1 MDRSKLEWMN
11 QYVHI
16 VDNPAEYRKS
26 SDEEIKKEVD
36 SFMFRVLVCSGL
48 DWEMIKKIMKDER
61 PN

>member
-16 VDNPAEYRKS
+16 VDNPTEYRKL

-36 SFMFRVLVCSGL
+36 SFMFGVLVCSGF
-48 DWEMIKKIMKDER
+48 DREMIKKIMKDE
-61 PN
+61 

>member
-16 VDNPAEYRKS
+16 VDNPAEYRKLS
-26 SDEEIKKEVD
+26 NEEIKKVVD

-48 DWEMIKKIMKDER
+48 DREFI
-61 PN
+61 N